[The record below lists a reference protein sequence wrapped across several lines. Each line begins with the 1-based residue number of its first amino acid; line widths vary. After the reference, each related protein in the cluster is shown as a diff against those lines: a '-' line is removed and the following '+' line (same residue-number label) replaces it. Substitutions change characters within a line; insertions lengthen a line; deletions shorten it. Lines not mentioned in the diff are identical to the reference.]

1 KMMYFATGMIDFL
14 IRLPFYDIVHI
25 HTADYGT
32 EKRKRIFA
40 RIAKIFGKK
49 LIVHL
54 HSCDPTTSI
63 IGEYKDLYN
72 YTFHNAD
79 KIILLSK
86 TWRNLAINSFPDIRD
101 KFHVLYNPCPTV
113 VSSKFEERKR
123 YILFAASVIQRKGYE
138 DLIRA
143 FAKIAKDFPEWELKI
158 AGNGEIE
165 NAKQVALE
173 LGVSQQIEFLG
184 WINGNAKDKVFRNAS
199 IYCLPSHSEG
209 FPMGVLDAWAY
220 HLPVV
225 STPVGGLPDVA
236 VDMKNILL
244 FTPKD
249 IEGLSNKLR
258 LLMSDSELYQVITN
272 ASAEFAD
279 DKFNIKNIC
288 AQLGAIY
295 ESTARAK

>member
-1 KMMYFATGMIDFL
+1 MVDFL
-14 IRLPFYDIVHI
+14 FRLPFYDIVHV

-40 RIAKIFGKK
+40 RITKMFGKK

-63 IGEYKDLYN
+63 IGEYKYLYN
-72 YTFHNAD
+72 YTFNKAD
-79 KIILLSK
+79 KIILLSD
-86 TWRNLAINSFPDIRD
+86 TWRNFAINSFPEIKD
-101 KFHVLYNPCPTV
+101 KFHVLYNPCPAV
-113 VSSKFEERKR
+113 IPSEVEEREP
-123 YILFAASVIQRKGYE
+123 YILFAASVIKRKGYE

-143 FAKIAKDFPEWELKI
+143 FAMIAEKYPDWKLKI
-158 AGNGEIE
+158 AGNGEVE
-165 NAKQVALE
+165 HAKKVASE
-173 LGVSQQIEFLG
+173 LGISHQIEFLG
-184 WINGNAKDKVFRNAS
+184 WINGNAKDEAFRHAS

-244 FTPKD
+244 FNPED
-249 IEGLSNKLR
+249 INELSNKLR
-258 LLMSDSELYQVITN
+258 LLMSDWELYQVITK
-272 ASAEFAD
+272 ASAEFAN

-288 AQLGAIY
+288 VQLGTLY
-295 ESTARAK
+295 ESV